1 MLGFQRKGL
10 QDEQIQRPLR
20 KVDTVRVGH
29 ALPFRFY
36 KEHIRSLGEVQG
48 ELGASPR
55 ESWDET
61 LLSDRSCVV
70 RKGRGTAVDLDRKWT
85 SFRTAVPMPGLR
97 KSNSSPRLQK
107 CEQTVRHDAEDRGL
121 LS

>member
-1 MLGFQRKGL
+1 
-10 QDEQIQRPLR
+10 
-20 KVDTVRVGH
+20 VRVGH

-70 RKGRGTAVDLDRKWT
+70 VSVDREWLGEDSGGDGAKWMPRH
-85 SFRTAVPMPGLR
+85 FR
-97 KSNSSPRLQK
+97 
-107 CEQTVRHDAEDRGL
+107 
-121 LS
+121 